1 VLSNDIMSTKDGS
14 IFTKSALMSTGSGK
28 AILKQIFFRQIG
40 YKQFNKYKKKTEQEF
55 PEFTKRYLLSLHEII
70 VSDPNP
76 SNTLKKFIE
85 ETGSAEFALDEQKI
99 NDIKSRLSKPEILA
113 DRMGRILNSNFVKMT
128 FPVFTAL
135 FEGASDYLKENMPL
149 ETRNSIIDGH
159 MIAID
164 LSEPMDRIVDRDE
177 DLEYLD
183 DYKLMSPYILEIAR
197 QKISEGGDSVLKAFE
212 DGFKDARIG
221 QYIDSKLKNKPESI
235 SDESMITCYK
245 KYRAVMGSA
254 GRNMALNHRPLA
266 DIYHLGMARAGEC
279 VGCGNEIEDAIKNG
293 SIKIPSWPLYYSLNV
308 GDIKKGFEL
317 TIKKSKIYSDDAK
330 IALSMLPQEYPI
342 LPFLE
347 FLFLTINHYNE
358 YWYNEMVR
366 RNLFPYFEKN
376 TNVLVDYQRNVKALV
391 NK

>member
-1 VLSNDIMSTKDGS
+1 MSTKNGS
-14 IFTKSALMSTGSGK
+14 IFTKSALMSTSSGK
-28 AILKQIFFRQIG
+28 AILKQIFFRQSG
-40 YKQFNKYKKKTEQEF
+40 YKQFNKYKMKTEQEF
-55 PEFTKRYLLSLHEII
+55 PEFTKRYLLSLHEVI

-76 SNTLKKFIE
+76 SDTIRKFIE
-85 ETGSAEFALDEQKI
+85 ESGSSEFALDEQKI

-113 DRMGRILNSNFVKMT
+113 DRVGRILNSNFVKMT

-135 FEGASDYLKENMPL
+135 FDGASDYLKENMPL
-149 ETRNSIIDGH
+149 ETRASIIDGH

-177 DLEYLD
+177 DLEFLD
-183 DYKLMSPYILEIAR
+183 DYRLMCPYILEIAR
-197 QKISEGGDSVLKAFE
+197 QKISQGGDSVLKAFE
-212 DGFKDARIG
+212 EGFKDARIG
-221 QYIDSKLKNKPESI
+221 QYVDSKLKIKPESI

-308 GDIKKGFEL
+308 GDIKRGFEL
-317 TIKKSKIYSDDAK
+317 TMKKSKIYSDDAK
-330 IALSMLPQEYPI
+330 IALNMLPQEYPI
-342 LPFLE
+342 MPFLE

-391 NK
+391 KK